1 MQEDSLH
8 AGASN
13 PFREEPREAWGRL
26 GSEADSEAVPTEP
39 GRYVQFYERIRAIR
53 ERERPP
59 VPLSAGIETLCVI
72 EAARR
77 SSAERAVVLL

>member
-1 MQEDSLH
+1 ME
-8 AGASN
+8 
-13 PFREEPREAWGRL
+13 
-26 GSEADSEAVPTEP
+26 
-39 GRYVQFYERIRAIR
+39 RAIG

-59 VPLSAGIETLCVI
+59 VPLSAGIETLRVI